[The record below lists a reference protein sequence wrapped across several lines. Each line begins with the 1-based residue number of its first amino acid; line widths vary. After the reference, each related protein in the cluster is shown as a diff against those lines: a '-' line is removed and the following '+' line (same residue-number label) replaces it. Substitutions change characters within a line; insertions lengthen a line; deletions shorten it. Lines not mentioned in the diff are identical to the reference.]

1 MDNTLNYIYEIL
13 KTHDRVVC
21 YPMDEN
27 RYELGTK
34 ETITYKDVIPIYARE
49 LNSSLDLD
57 AYDIESCDI
66 YNNTDCDNYPR
77 CYCHNLLE
85 IWKLEKI
92 SDMEYQAK
100 AYLHASK
107 CEGDFIFP
115 FFSKIDYDCEEY
127 ELLI

>member
-13 KTHDRVVC
+13 KTHDRVLC
-21 YPMDEN
+21 YPIDEN
-27 RYELGTK
+27 RYGLETK
-34 ETITYKDVIPIYARE
+34 KTITYKDVIPIYVRE

-57 AYDIESCDI
+57 AYDIESCD
-66 YNNTDCDNYPR
+66 NYHH

-107 CEGDFIFP
+107 FEGDFIFP
-115 FFSKIDYDCEEY
+115 IISKIDYDCEEY